1 MNKHPWLIISLASAF
16 IFTPGQPEQV
26 ITDIGDGYI
35 ISDME
40 RGNTY
45 VMEWSGVSEIFGADR
60 PTTFIYND
68 GVGSTPVVPAL
79 DLDGGVDI
87 LLPWE

>member
-40 RGNTY
+40 RGNT
-45 VMEWSGVSEIFGADR
+45 
-60 PTTFIYND
+60 
-68 GVGSTPVVPAL
+68 
-79 DLDGGVDI
+79 
-87 LLPWE
+87 